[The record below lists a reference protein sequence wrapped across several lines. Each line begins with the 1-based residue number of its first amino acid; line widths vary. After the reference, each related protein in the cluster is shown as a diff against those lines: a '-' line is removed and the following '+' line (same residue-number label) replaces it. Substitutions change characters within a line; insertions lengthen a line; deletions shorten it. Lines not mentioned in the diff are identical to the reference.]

1 MGHTRGVSSPP
12 PTPANHPSA
21 GPPAPRSGTSAGQV
35 LGAIAAFLV
44 LAAVGA
50 TLGWTLTD
58 VPPAAAAPPASSSS
72 SSPAGPSA
80 SPEPQPTQAP
90 PSTPATTPGNNGSG
104 IPDYA
109 AAGTLFTAARDEL
122 RGRGVAVVLIFAS
135 SGNAQTVNR
144 TDPPAGSPVS
154 RGMTVKIYVNGVAPP
169 LGVPPIPNNTKCSD
183 WGRQLVSIGFLIA
196 GYHGGRSKPVTAES
210 PDQNNPNT
218 VWNQQITLTCGDDNP
233 QPSSSPST
241 PDTNPPGG
249 SPSPSAGP

>member
-12 PTPANHPSA
+12 PTSANHPSA
-21 GPPAPRSGTSAGQV
+21 GPPTPHSGTSAGKV

-58 VPPAAAAPPASSSS
+58 VAPAVAAPPVQPSSSAS
-72 SSPAGPSA
+72 AGPSTSA
-80 SPEPQPTQAP
+80 APQPTQAP
-90 PSTPATTPGNNGSG
+90 PTTPTTTPGNGQFV

-109 AAGTLFTAARDEL
+109 AAGTLFKAARDEL
-122 RGRGVAVVLIFAS
+122 RGHGLAVDLVFAD
-135 SGNAQTVNR
+135 SGSAQTVDR
-144 TDPPAGSPVS
+144 TDPAAGSPAS

-169 LGVPPIPNNTKCSD
+169 LSVPPIPNNTKCSD
-183 WGRQLVSIGFLIA
+183 WGRQLASIGFLIA
-196 GYHGGRSKPVTAES
+196 GYHGGRSNPVTAES
-210 PDQNNPNT
+210 PDQNDPNT
-218 VWNQQITLTCGDDNP
+218 VWNQQITLTCGDDKP

-249 SPSPSAGP
+249 SPSPSPGP